1 MFILRINCSFI
12 QTEAPSITCIFW
24 VVISSLRTGH
34 CFELSVIVDLV
45 NKEEI
50 PHLPSV
56 GPDLSEARKL
66 IIFLLINFLHCFFTP
81 LPAVKGLL
89 WALVTRLV
97 IISDYQVSFFIE
109 LYEHYYYYYYNL
121 WLLWLQTEGQ
131 GGRLTT
137 SNNNLYSLSISGL
150 ISINCGLQAGEEM
163 LGLTGLFYHF

>member
-81 LPAVKGLL
+81 LPAVQGLL
-89 WALVTRLV
+89 SVLVTRLV
-97 IISDYQVSFFIE
+97 IISDYHVSF
-109 LYEHYYYYYYNL
+109 
-121 WLLWLQTEGQ
+121 LLNFMNIIIIIITIYDCCDYRQKAR
-131 GGRLTT
+131 GG
-137 SNNNLYSLSISGL
+137 G
-150 ISINCGLQAGEEM
+150 
-163 LGLTGLFYHF
+163 